1 MVDTKQAT
9 KTCQHGNADKTQG
22 RRQYKKKDPEAIPI
36 LCYGPSDNLMKFREA
51 ISNKALLDFGNLG
64 KLIQQGYIVT

>member
-1 MVDTKQAT
+1 MVDSKQAT

-22 RRQYKKKDPEAIPI
+22 RWQYKKKDPEAIPI

-51 ISNKALLDFGNLG
+51 ISNKTLLDLDLG
-64 KLIQQGYIVT
+64 KLIQQGYIVTW